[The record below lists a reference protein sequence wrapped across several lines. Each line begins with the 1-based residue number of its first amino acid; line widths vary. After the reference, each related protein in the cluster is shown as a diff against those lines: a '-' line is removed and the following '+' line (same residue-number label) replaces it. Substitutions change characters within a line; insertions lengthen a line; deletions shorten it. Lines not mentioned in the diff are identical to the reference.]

1 MALALIV
8 DDEVDL
14 CRVMQMTLKKMKID
28 TIVAYDRVTAIHHL
42 SEHNFDFCLTD
53 LNLPDGSGLDIVKWI
68 NAQYPNM
75 PVAVITA
82 HGSMD
87 LAIEALKLG
96 AFDFVNK
103 PLELPRLRL
112 LVENAVKAGQDAK
125 EQTVETAPDLFAGKL
140 IGNSEPIIHLK
151 QTIQKLARSQAPVFL
166 WGGSGTGKEVVAKL
180 IHELSPRATGNFVPV
195 NCGAIPSELMESEF
209 FGHKKGSFTGA
220 TADKEGLF
228 QQAHGGTL
236 FLDEVADLPLAMQ
249 VKLLR
254 AIQEKK
260 VRSIGGTQEIS
271 VDIRL
276 LSATHKNLAKLVELG
291 EFRQDL
297 YYRMNVIEVK
307 LPSLNERKDDVQ
319 ILADHFLQMIADDWG
334 LEHPISLSNAAK
346 DALMHHDYLG
356 NVRELRNILERA
368 ITLADGQVIDVSH
381 LQLTDTRGN
390 PPSIHAIPAPHTAIL
405 PAAIVP
411 HITSQPLLQSTLS
424 QISNPQTRTLADF
437 GTGNND
443 TASAAKSH
451 TPSNEVTNGLM
462 PTSQTSREI
471 NLPKI
476 SSNNYNGHNNHTQ
489 ARQTVNILPTRNLT
503 LKNDTLLKNNNLAQ
517 TLPSMP
523 ANTPPTHVIQ
533 DPPLSVQARI
543 IPKSPNPSHLC
554 IPLPPEGLEAYL
566 VSQEKQLI
574 IAALNQCNWNKTQA
588 AKLLNTSFR
597 SLRYRMKK
605 LEIDDGD

>member
-14 CRVMQMTLKKMKID
+14 CRLMQMTLKKMKID
-28 TIVAYDRVTAIHHL
+28 TVIAYDMATAVEQLRQH
-42 SEHNFDFCLTD
+42 SFDFCLTD
-53 LNLPDGSGLDIVKWI
+53 LNLPDGSGLDIVKII
-68 NAQYPNM
+68 NAQYPST

-140 IGNSEPIIHLK
+140 IGNSEPIIQLK

-180 IHELSPRATGNFVPV
+180 IHELSPRAGASFVPV

-220 TADKEGLF
+220 TGDKEGLF
-228 QQAHGGTL
+228 QQANGGTL

-260 VRSIGGTQEIS
+260 VRPIGGTQEVA

-291 EFRQDL
+291 DFRQDL
-297 YYRMNVIEVK
+297 YYRINVIEVK
-307 LPSLNERKDDVQ
+307 LPSLNERKDDVP
-319 ILADHFLQMIADDWG
+319 ILANHFLQMIATDWG
-334 LEHPISLSNAAK
+334 LEENISLSDEAK
-346 DALMHHDYLG
+346 TALMHHDYSG

-368 ITLADGQVIDVSH
+368 ITLADGNVIDVAH
-381 LQLTDTRGN
+381 LQLSETGVN
-390 PPSIHAIPAPHTAIL
+390 PPAIHAMPTTTQPSTQSSTQSQPIAQPPIQTPVQTSIQPISPPQDEQALPIL
-405 PAAIVP
+405 PDFNAWENNEAQ
-411 HITSQPLLQSTLS
+411 SQAVEKIEAKNS
-424 QISNPQTRTLADF
+424 
-437 GTGNND
+437 
-443 TASAAKSH
+443 ASGIGFNLPNH
-451 TPSNEVTNGLM
+451 LT
-462 PTSQTSREI
+462 
-471 NLPKI
+471 NLPKTPT
-476 SSNNYNGHNNHTQ
+476 SSYNGNTP
-489 ARQTVNILPTRNLT
+489 ARQTVNIIPSQPTVTKAENVVQILP
-503 LKNDTLLKNNNLAQ
+503 
-517 TLPSMP
+517 PMP
-523 ANTPPTHVIQ
+523 ARLMDNTPT
-533 DPPLSVQARI
+533 
-543 IPKSPNPSHLC
+543 KSDSNAC
-554 IPLPPEGLEAYL
+554 VPLPPEGLEEYL
-566 VSQEKQLI
+566 LNQEKQLI
-574 IAALNQCNWNKTQA
+574 ISALNQCNWNKTQA